1 MRSVM
6 VVDPTDEEHM
16 NIGYDVW
23 HMQGRV
29 RLGRKEKETEKESE

>member
-1 MRSVM
+1 M
-6 VVDPTDEEHM
+6 VVDPTDEEHI
-16 NIGYDVW
+16 NIVYDVW